1 MEIVL
6 IRHGQP
12 EWMPGDV
19 YTKNP
24 GLTSL
29 GKLQSEKSSS
39 VFEENSFD
47 EIWVSP
53 LQRAQETFAPF
64 EEKKIAK
71 SHHVYGWLQEMQD
84 DEEEALYGK
93 EAGEVQ
99 AFFAKRNSQSF
110 EEWAEGNHGKYM
122 ESFSEN
128 IVSNLEKELSSRG
141 IVSLDAEYDRRFDL
155 SKSNVNKL
163 MIISHAGTMS
173 VLLSYFLNMPLYAWT
188 WRKFLPRHTG
198 HTTLKSSGISGGH
211 FFRLKEFNNVSFTD
225 SDEEQTY

>member
-12 EWMPGDV
+12 EWMPSDV

-39 VFEENSFD
+39 AFEETSVD

-53 LQRAQETFAPF
+53 LKRAQETFTPF
-64 EEKKIAK
+64 KEKNIGK
-71 SHHVYGWLQEMQD
+71 SIHVFDWLQEMQD

-93 EAGEVQ
+93 GTEEVM

-110 EEWAEGNHGKYM
+110 EEWSEASHGKYM
-122 ESFSEN
+122 KVFSEN
-128 IVSNLEKELSSRG
+128 IVSNLEIELGNRG
-141 IVSLDAEYDRRFDL
+141 IVPLDAEYDRRFDL
-155 SKSNVNKL
+155 SESS
-163 MIISHAGTMS
+163 IDC
-173 VLLSYFLNMPLYAWT
+173 LLYT
-188 WRKFLPRHTG
+188 
-198 HTTLKSSGISGGH
+198 
-211 FFRLKEFNNVSFTD
+211 
-225 SDEEQTY
+225 SDAADEL